1 MSIRAATTAYFEQY
15 VGLAGGHAE
24 SVVIPGADHMLGVS
38 VSSPRSARM

>member
-24 SVVIPGADHMLGVS
+24 SVVIPAPTD
-38 VSSPRSARM
+38 ARCVQ